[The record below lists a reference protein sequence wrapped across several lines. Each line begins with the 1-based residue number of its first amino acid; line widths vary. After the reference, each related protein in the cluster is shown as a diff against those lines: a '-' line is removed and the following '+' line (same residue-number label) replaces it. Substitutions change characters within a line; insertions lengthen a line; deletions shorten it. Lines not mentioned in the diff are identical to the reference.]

1 MDDWRVRRCGGD
13 WRYCNGNCEP
23 CLKKYKPATNKT
35 DAPKDWPS
43 YLDLPKRRDGGEGN
57 GRLQVDAG

>member
-1 MDDWRVRRCGGD
+1 MKEGLAMA
-13 WRYCNGNCEP
+13 ELKP
-23 CLKKYKPATNKT
+23 CLRKYKPATNKT

-57 GRLQVDAG
+57 G